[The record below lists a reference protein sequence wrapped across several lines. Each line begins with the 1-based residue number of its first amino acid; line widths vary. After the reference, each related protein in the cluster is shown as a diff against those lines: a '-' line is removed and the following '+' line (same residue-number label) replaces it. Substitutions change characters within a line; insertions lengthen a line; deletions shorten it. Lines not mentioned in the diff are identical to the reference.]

1 MEEFKPKLDKRWD
14 ISKELELIE
23 LWEKEGIYK
32 FDENKN
38 APVFSIDTP
47 PPYASG
53 PWHIGGVVHY
63 SQIDMIAR
71 YKRMKGYNVL
81 FPMGIDRNGLPI
93 EVEAE
98 KKFGINMENTPRE
111 EFIKKCSIL
120 LDENTKSLIE
130 TAKRVGMS
138 CNSFSSQDNLYY
150 TDSPEYR
157 AITQR
162 TLIECWKKGLIY
174 LGKRIS
180 NWCSDCKT
188 TIADAEV
195 EYEERETNLVY
206 IKFKI
211 KQTNSDLIIATT
223 RPELLASCKAIIVH
237 PEDERYK
244 NLHGLIAIVPIFNEE
259 VPIIPHP
266 AANIE
271 FGTGAM
277 MVCSFGDL
285 SDIRLFREL
294 KLKPKIIINPDGR
307 LNENAGKFS
316 GLKIEE
322 ARNAII
328 KELKDKGLIL
338 KEEKRIHSIPVCWRS
353 HTPIEFIEM
362 EEYYLK
368 QLDFLNDLR
377 KIIDEIKFYPPENKQ
392 ILINWI
398 NSIQS
403 DWPISRR
410 RFYGT
415 ELPIWYCKNCG
426 KAILP
431 EPGKYYQPWKENP
444 PFNKCPYCNSNKG
457 FIGETRTVDTWI
469 DSSISSLYILKYG
482 KDDDFFKKNHPC
494 SLRPQGKEIVRTW
507 LWYSLLRV
515 YQLLNKPAFKE
526 IWISGLMMDEKGEK
540 MSKSKGNI
548 VDPIPLFKKYGAS
561 AIRLWGAGEASL
573 GSDLRFSEERIKA
586 ASKFIQKIWNIAR
599 FISQFPIPE
608 KEYKLN
614 NTDKWILAELSN
626 FIKIASDA
634 YEKYDFQ
641 PIVYE
646 ARAFIWHIFADHYL
660 EIVKRRAYNRNKEFP
675 LEFQKGAWYTMHI
688 VLKNILLTLAP
699 IEPFSTDAIW
709 RVLYSKGESIHINN
723 FPKIDSSW
731 ESDLLKLTQLIINFN
746 STVWKFKKE
755 INVPLPTPI
764 EEIYISENLE
774 KILPKDLFEE
784 IIKTHNIKKIF
795 FGIPK
800 EIEKYVNYSFKA
812 SIDGKEMIFE
822 LFFIK

>member
-1 MEEFKPKLDKRWD
+1 MEDYKPKLDKRWD

-32 FDENKN
+32 FDEKKN
-38 APVFSIDTP
+38 APIFSIDTP

-120 LDENTKSLIE
+120 LDENTKALIE
-130 TAKRVGMS
+130 TARRVGMS
-138 CNSFSSQDNLYY
+138 CNSFSDPNSLYY
-150 TDSPEYR
+150 TDSPRYR
-157 AITQR
+157 AITQK

-174 LGKRIS
+174 LGKRVS

-195 EYEERETNLVY
+195 EYEERETILVY

-211 KQTNSDLIIATT
+211 KENNTDIIIATT

-244 NLHGLIAIVPIFNEE
+244 DLHGLTAIVPLFNEE

-266 AANIE
+266 AVSIK

-285 SDIRLFREL
+285 SDIILFREL
-294 KLKPKIIINPDGR
+294 KLDPKIIIDQNGR

-322 ARNAII
+322 ARNKII
-328 KELKDKGLIL
+328 EELRKNGLVL
-338 KEEKRIHSIPVCWRS
+338 KEEKIKHNIPVCWRS

-368 QLDFLNDLR
+368 QLDFLNDLI
-377 KIIDEIKFYPPENKQ
+377 KIIDEIKFYPPESKQ

-415 ELPIWYCKNCG
+415 ELPFWYCKSCG
-426 KAILP
+426 KTIVP
-431 EPGKYYQPWKENP
+431 EEGKYYQPWKENP
-444 PFNKCPYCNSNKG
+444 PFDKCPYCNSNEG
-457 FIGETRTVDTWI
+457 FIGENRTVDTWV
-469 DSSISSLYILKYG
+469 DSSISSLYIMKYG
-482 KDDDFFKKNHPC
+482 RDDEFFKKHHPC
-494 SLRPQGKEIVRTW
+494 NLRPQGKEIVRTW

-526 IWISGLMMDEKGEK
+526 VWISGLMMDEKGEK

-548 VDPIPLFKKYGAS
+548 VDPKPLFAKYGAS

-573 GSDLRFSEERIKA
+573 GSDLRFSEMRIKA
-586 ASKFIQKIWNIAR
+586 SSKFIQKIWNIAR
-599 FISQFPIPE
+599 FISQFQIPE
-608 KEYKLN
+608 KDYELN
-614 NTDKWILAELSN
+614 STDEWILAELAK
-626 FIKIASDA
+626 FIRLASDA

-646 ARAFIWHIFADHYL
+646 ARSFIWHIFADHYL
-660 EIVKRRAYNRNKEFP
+660 EIVKKRAYNKDREIP
-675 LEFQKGAWYTMHI
+675 LTLQRGVWHTMHT
-688 VLKNILLTLAP
+688 VLKNSLLVLAP

-709 RVLYSKGESIHINN
+709 HVLYDKNKSIHINR
-723 FPKIDSSW
+723 FPEVDPSW
-731 ESDLLKLTQLIINFN
+731 ESNLSNLTQLIINLN
-746 STVWKFKKE
+746 SIVWKFKKE

-764 EEIYISENLE
+764 KEAYLPEIL
-774 KILPKDLFEE
+774 KDMLPEDLFEE
-784 IIKTHNIKKIF
+784 IIKMHNIKKIS
-795 FGIPK
+795 FGTPK
-800 EIEKYVNYSFKA
+800 EVKKYNNYSFKI
-812 SIDGKEMIFE
+812 SYNGKEVNFE
-822 LFFIK
+822 LFLIK

>member
-1 MEEFKPKLDKRWD
+1 MKEYKPKLDKRWN
-14 ISKELELIE
+14 ILRELELIE
-23 LWEKEGIYK
+23 LWEKEGIYEFK
-32 FDENKN
+32 KEEN
-38 APVFSIDTP
+38 APTFSIDTP

-98 KKFGINMENTPRE
+98 KRFGINIENTPRE
-111 EFIKKCSIL
+111 EFIKKCSFL
-120 LDENTKSLIE
+120 LDENTKALIE
-130 TAKRVGMS
+130 TARRVGMS
-138 CNSFSSQDNLYY
+138 CNSFSDPNSLYY

-157 AITQR
+157 AITQK

-174 LGKRIS
+174 LGKRVS

-195 EYEERETNLVY
+195 EYEEREATLVY
-206 IKFKI
+206 IKFKVKENDSNI
-211 KQTNSDLIIATT
+211 IIATT

-244 NLHGLIAIVPIFNEE
+244 KFHGLKAIVPIFNEE

-266 AANIE
+266 AAKIE

-285 SDIRLFREL
+285 SDIILFREL
-294 KLKPKIIINPDGR
+294 KLTPKIIIDQDGK
-307 LNENAGKFS
+307 LNESAGKFA

-322 ARNAII
+322 ARIKII
-328 KELKDKGLIL
+328 EELRKNGLVL
-338 KEEKRIHSIPVCWRS
+338 KEEKIKHNIPVCWRS

-368 QLDFLNDLR
+368 QLDFVNDLI
-377 KIIDEIKFYPPENKQ
+377 KIIDKIKFYPSENKQ

-415 ELPIWYCKNCG
+415 ELPLWYCKSCG
-426 KAILP
+426 KTIVP
-431 EPGKYYQPWKENP
+431 EAGKYYQPWKENP
-444 PFNKCPYCNSNKG
+444 LFDKCPYCNSNKG
-457 FIGETRTVDTWI
+457 FIGENRTVDTWI
-469 DSSISSLYILKYG
+469 DSSISSLYITKYG
-482 KDDDFFKKNHPC
+482 RDNEFFEKHHPC
-494 SLRPQGKEIVRTW
+494 DLRPQGKEIVRTW

-515 YQLLNKPAFKE
+515 YQLLNEPAFKE
-526 IWISGLMMDEKGEK
+526 VWISGLMMDEKGEK

-548 VDPIPLFKKYGAS
+548 VDPNPLFAKYGAS

-573 GSDLRFSEERIKA
+573 GSDLRFSEARIKA
-586 ASKFIQKIWNIAR
+586 ASNFIQKIWNIAR

-608 KEYKLN
+608 KDYELN
-614 NTDKWILAELSN
+614 NTDKWILSELAK
-626 FIKIASDA
+626 FIKLANNA

-641 PIVYE
+641 PIIYE
-646 ARAFIWHIFADHYL
+646 ARTFIWHIFADHYL
-660 EIVKRRAYNRNKEFP
+660 EIVKKRAYNKNNEFS
-675 LEFQKGAWYTMHI
+675 LNLQKGAWHTMHTI
-688 VLKNILLTLAP
+688 LKNILLILAP
-699 IEPFSTDAIW
+699 IEPFSTEAIW
-709 RVLYSKGESIHINN
+709 RTLYDKNKSIHISS
-723 FPKIDSSW
+723 FPEIDPLW
-731 ESDLLKLTQLIINFN
+731 ESELSKLTQLIINFN
-746 STVWKFKKE
+746 SIIWKFKKD

-764 EEIYISENLE
+764 EEIYISELLKE
-774 KILPKDLFEE
+774 ILPNDLFEE
-784 IIKTHNIKKIF
+784 IIKMHNIKKF
-795 FGIPK
+795 SFDTPK
-800 EIEKYVNYSFKA
+800 EIEKYNIYSFKVLL
-812 SIDGKEMIFE
+812 DGKEKKFE
-822 LFFIK
+822 LFFLK